1 MAKTD
6 YRKGDLAGLGM
17 FVAIPYEVMDSSGY
31 QNLSTTAI
39 KLLLDICRQ
48 LSGKNNGKLSPTWEL
63 MKHRGWKSKATLQ
76 KAKDE
81 LRASRLITI
90 TRAGTTDKGNCEF
103 WAVNWLKLDWDKCMD
118 IEPAGHDYKGYLNL
132 KDVKID
138 PIPERRKPPVFKI
151 VA

>member
-31 QNLSTTAI
+31 QNLSPSAI
-39 KLLLDICRQ
+39 KLLMDICRQ

-63 MKHRGWKSKATLQ
+63 MKDRGWKSQTTLND
-76 KAKDE
+76 AKKE
-81 LRASRLITI
+81 LRNSKLITV
-90 TRAGTTDKGNCEF
+90 TKVGSRQKGDCEF